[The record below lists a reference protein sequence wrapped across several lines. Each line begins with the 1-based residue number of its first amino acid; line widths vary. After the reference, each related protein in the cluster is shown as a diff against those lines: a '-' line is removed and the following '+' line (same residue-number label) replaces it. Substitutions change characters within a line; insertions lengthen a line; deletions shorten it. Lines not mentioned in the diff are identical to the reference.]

1 MSKVIGILNAYHFD
15 MTPGS
20 YQEKYEPMILDY
32 FNNIMPDSQFKTFQ
46 VAQNKFPTSTDECD
60 AWIIT
65 GSPAS
70 AYDNEHWV
78 KRLIEFTKDCHSK
91 KSRVLGICFG
101 HQLIAKALGGKVENS
116 DKGWGIGVR
125 SFDIIQKAPWMHGED
140 QNCSILF
147 SHQDQVTELP
157 PGAINLGTEPFCPI
171 QMFSIG
177 DHIFSLQG
185 HPEFTKEYAKERYST
200 RKEAIGLGVYL
211 EAMESM
217 DDEISEI
224 ALATWIKEFLIH

>member
-32 FNNIMPDSQFKTFQ
+32 FTSIMPENKFIVYQ
-46 VAQNKFPTSTDECD
+46 VAQNQFPTTTDECD
-60 AWIIT
+60 AWVIT

-70 AYDNEHWV
+70 AYDNEIWV
-78 KRLIEFTKDCHSK
+78 TNLIQFTKDLHSK
-91 KSRVLGICFG
+91 KSRILGICFG

-116 DKGWGIGVR
+116 KKGWGIGVR
-125 SFDIIQKAPWMHGED
+125 SFDIIQKTSWMHGED
-140 QNCSILF
+140 QNCAVLF

-157 PGAINLGTEPFCPI
+157 PGGINLGSEPFCPI
-171 QMFSIG
+171 QMYSIE
-177 DHIFSLQG
+177 DHVFSLQG
-185 HPEFTKEYAKERYST
+185 HPEFTKDYAKERYST
-200 RKEAIGLGVYL
+200 RKKTIGLGVYL

-217 DDEISEI
+217 DDEISDKT
-224 ALATWIKEFLIH
+224 LASWIKEFLIH